1 MSIQDCRA
9 VYGLS
14 GVGTNTRT
22 NVSGSATIG
31 ISQTSMSFPDANEG
45 YSVRMIFADAADEA
59 TLNPYDGDTTG
70 TDSFTAGAA
79 QVESV
84 TITAAGGATS
94 NGNLALV
101 LTAAGLTGSPLT
113 VNVPLTTT
121 AHTTAA
127 LIATACRET
136 LAANT
141 AVAAMFIIGGTS
153 AAVTLTRKPSASF
166 TVPDGTLDLY
176 HANDGTLELVVS
188 TALGVTG
195 ATSSNTTA
203 GVASAGVK
211 LYDNGVN
218 FEGKPIT
225 TMAKINGVLIKCIL
239 GELEYG
245 DGGAY
250 RGDIDGGCVRVYG
263 NASELPPASDIVFTA
278 TTKSDITITVF
289 GQTA

>member
-1 MSIQDCRA
+1 
-9 VYGLS
+9 
-14 GVGTNTRT
+14 
-22 NVSGSATIG
+22 
-31 ISQTSMSFPDANEG
+31 
-45 YSVRMIFADAADEA
+45 
-59 TLNPYDGDTTG
+59 
-70 TDSFTAGAA
+70 
-79 QVESV
+79 
-84 TITAAGGATS
+84 
-94 NGNLALV
+94 

-141 AVAAMFIIGGTS
+141 AVAAMFTIGGTS

-176 HANDGTLELVVS
+176 HANDGTLELVVPTS
-188 TALGVTG
+188 LGVTG

-218 FEGKPIT
+218 FEGRPIT
-225 TMAKINGVLIKCIL
+225 EMTIINGVIVKCTSGEVDYTDGSRFQGDLPNGAVHERVTTVNL
-239 GELEYG
+239 GVDDL
-245 DGGAY
+245 
-250 RGDIDGGCVRVYG
+250 DINCVT
-263 NASELPPASDIVFTA
+263 SPA
-278 TTKSDITITVF
+278 DITITVF